1 MNRPRVRRALGPL
14 LAAALLT
21 AGATACGGSA
31 PELTVEGAYLPRPVT
46 TDTAGAFMTIRNAG
60 GTDDRLTSVSSDISD
75 DVQIHTTVGGTM
87 RRVASLPVPAGGALE
102 LRRGG
107 DHLMFMDLDRR
118 PAEGEKVP
126 VELRFEK
133 SGPITVEVPVEAT
146 NHVPGSHPHTQ

>member
-1 MNRPRVRRALGPL
+1 MSRPRTRRALG
-14 LAAALLT
+14 LALAGALL
-21 AGATACGGSA
+21 AGATACGASG

-46 TDTAGAFMTIRNAG
+46 ADTAGGFLTIRNDG
-60 GTDDRLTSVSSDISD
+60 DTDDRLTSVSSDISD
-75 DVQIHTTVGGTM
+75 DVQIHTTADGTM

-118 PAEGEKVP
+118 PDQGEKVS

-133 SGPITVEVPVEAT
+133 SDPITVEIPVEAT
-146 NHVPGSHPHTQ
+146 NHVPGSHPE